1 MLILLI
7 PYLLLAM
14 LLLAAWLFVRRKRVA
29 GAVLLAVVLVVN
41 CFVHCFAVHPFRHRD
56 GGLKVMSWNIQ
67 GTGDPG
73 TARAVADMVERL
85 DPDVFCA
92 VEVWHRTS
100 KVLDSLLRNHC
111 GYILAGAAGE
121 IVCYSKLHLGEV
133 LPVENAGGGL
143 RLGFSVDGGD
153 TLNMTVC
160 HLASNNYDAE
170 TARIAPIDSVST
182 SSELQAYLRNI
193 TAAGQQRES
202 QAESLC
208 EGAGL
213 SHPTIILG
221 DMNDL
226 WSSAALRV
234 FDRKGFRDA
243 WWDGGFGY
251 GSTIHHPLSFRIDH
265 ILYSDRLRLR
275 SVGRVKACGLSD
287 HDALVAS
294 FDLNQP
300 DGEEP

>member
-1 MLILLI
+1 
-7 PYLLLAM
+7 
-14 LLLAAWLFVRRKRVA
+14 
-29 GAVLLAVVLVVN
+29 
-41 CFVHCFAVHPFRHRD
+41 
-56 GGLKVMSWNIQ
+56 MSWNIQ

-121 IVCYSKLHLGEV
+121 IVCCSKLQMGEV
-133 LPVENAGGGL
+133 VPVEN
-143 RLGFSVDGGD
+143 SGD
-153 TLNMTVC
+153 
-160 HLASNNYDAE
+160 
-170 TARIAPIDSVST
+170 
-182 SSELQAYLRNI
+182 
-193 TAAGQQRES
+193 
-202 QAESLC
+202 
-208 EGAGL
+208 
-213 SHPTIILG
+213 
-221 DMNDL
+221 
-226 WSSAALRV
+226 
-234 FDRKGFRDA
+234 
-243 WWDGGFGY
+243 GFGY